1 MSIESRT
8 YRGRLPPRVH
18 RVLRGVWIAMTAAV
32 LASCGPRFLDEDPPG
47 DDMHLDIP
55 ILDSEPWVERYLP
68 RQSDAGYNL
77 VLYQRRIPMLMDMN
91 GRIVHTWPLVRTTA
105 RARLDR
111 SGRLLVV
118 GIDNAIK
125 IYDWEGRL
133 LWRYRLASENDLP
146 HHDVIWLANGRVMVL
161 AQVEETRS
169 DYLQE
174 VDGRG
179 RVVWEWQF
187 ADHVDAA
194 FPDRDRR
201 HPDPTHVNSV
211 HELGPNPWW
220 DAGDQRFRPGNILL
234 SARTLDS
241 ILVVDKRSG
250 EIVWT
255 YSDRLDRQHEAI
267 MVPAGRVGEGLFL
280 VFDNG
285 LRNRFGD
292 RRSSVLAIDP
302 VQLEEVWRYSEP
314 FFYSSLA
321 GSQLPLPN
329 GNVLITSSH
338 GGRAFEVTP
347 DEEIVW
353 QWIPPWQ
360 PMRLERYPYDYC
372 PQLRSLGEPDEMAV
386 QSRRSHPY
394 ISQELHFFA
403 VSGEYKSRP
412 VAGERRQLV
421 RDPNSCRELV
431 IPAQA
436 ALAANYGI
444 DVRARGARQVE
455 AHFTFTIERDDGTDR
470 RVLVDATIRGT
481 DPEPWRMEWIP
492 LPGLDF
498 ARVRLCLALDT
509 PNGNG
514 ARSDRPAAVIENPRV
529 WAGDRPTLPRRWT
542 EDQLSAE
549 EQRLREEQLRAIGY
563 VQ

>member
-1 MSIESRT
+1 MSTDRRSSGEVRATPATRCVAIVT
-8 YRGRLPPRVH
+8 V
-18 RVLRGVWIAMTAAV
+18 VVAVVV
-32 LASCGPRFLDEDPPG
+32 LASCGPTILVEEPPG

-55 ILDSEPWVERYLP
+55 ILDPEPWVERYLP
-68 RQSDAGYNL
+68 ERSAAGYNL

-91 GRIVHTWPLVRTTA
+91 GRIVHAWPLVRTTA

-111 SGRLLVV
+111 KGRLLVV
-118 GIDNAIK
+118 GIDNALK

-133 LWRYRLASENDLP
+133 VWRYRLASEDDLP
-146 HHDVIWLANGRVMVL
+146 HHDVIWLANGNVMVL
-161 AQVEETRS
+161 AQVEKTRD

-174 VDGRG
+174 VDRRG
-179 RVVWEWQF
+179 RVVWEWRF
-187 ADHVDAA
+187 SDHLDAA

-220 DAGDQRFRPGNILL
+220 EAGDARFRPGNILL
-234 SARTLDS
+234 SARTLDA
-241 ILVVDKRSG
+241 ILIVDRRTG
-250 EIVWT
+250 EIVWA
-255 YSDRLDRQHEAI
+255 YSDGLDRQHEAI
-267 MVPAGRVGEGLFL
+267 MVPRGRVGEGLLL
-280 VFDNG
+280 VFSNG
-285 LRNRFGD
+285 LRNRFAD
-292 RRSSVLAIDP
+292 RRSAVVAVEPIGRSVAW
-302 VQLEEVWRYSEP
+302 EYSEP
-314 FFYSSLA
+314 LFYSSLA
-321 GSQLPLPN
+321 GSQVSLPN

-347 DEEIVW
+347 AKEVVW

-372 PQLRSLGEPDEMAV
+372 RQLRALDEPEARPV
-386 QSRRSHPY
+386 PSQRTHPY
-394 ISQELHFFA
+394 VSQELHFFA

-436 ALAANYGI
+436 SLAANYGI
-444 DVRARGARQVE
+444 DVKARGAKQVE
-455 AHFTFTIERDDGTDR
+455 ARFTFTIERGDGSDR
-470 RVLVDATIRGT
+470 RVLVDTTLHGS

-498 ARVRLCLALDT
+498 QRARLCLSLET

-514 ARSDRPAAVIENPRV
+514 TKPDRPAAVIENPRV

-542 EDQLSAE
+542 EQQLSAQ